1 MWAFLISGG
10 LMVILGG
17 GFLGARGLGLV
28 FMVNERL
35 MQNLSLII
43 DIVFAIYNLYLVEVR
58 FIKY

>member
-1 MWAFLISGG
+1 
-10 LMVILGG
+10 MVILGG